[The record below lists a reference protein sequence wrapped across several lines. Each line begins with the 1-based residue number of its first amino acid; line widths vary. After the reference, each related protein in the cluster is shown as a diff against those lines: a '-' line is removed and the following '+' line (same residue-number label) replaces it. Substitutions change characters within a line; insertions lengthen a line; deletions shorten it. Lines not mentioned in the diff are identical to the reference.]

1 MGLVFF
7 FFFIV
12 TDVLSLQMAS
22 SRPVPE
28 VAEEAHSLTA
38 AQLMG
43 RSSPSSISEGARA
56 PRHSTIFFSVS
67 MVVKKKKTENDEQA
81 P

>member
-1 MGLVFF
+1 MGLVF

-12 TDVLSLQMAS
+12 TDVLALQMAS
-22 SRPVPE
+22 SRPVPQ
-28 VAEEAHSLTA
+28 VAVEAHSLTA

-43 RSSPSSISEGARA
+43 RSSPSSISEGACA
-56 PRHSTIFFSVS
+56 PRHSTIFYFSVS